1 MQNTDRLLTTAQ
13 VCAALG
19 ITPAKVRLLTDEG
32 YLEIRGK
39 QKYKHGDVHLF
50 SPEQVYSLTS
60 AMPGILSRWATR
72 ENARQGAQRSGRI
85 RALEPVGARQVRE
98 SRDHFL
104 SSLEPVPERT
114 ADLLRASYY
123 LYHLNHYAKA
133 GQQYLYD
140 LKEKVLK
147 SLAIH
152 FREDPEM
159 EILLVE
165 GLQKIHL
172 CQDCRHKARSMGLSY
187 AEMARSG
194 EGCPRCARNNSYYD
208 LFEFNINWG
217 EHCFSFH
224 TPFSVGRKWF
234 PRELRLPRRNRGY
247 QQEQGLTF
255 GRPITEKEA
264 RALPM
269 DEVLEQLEIFLD
281 KYSLQQK

>member
-1 MQNTDRLLTTAQ
+1 MENTDRLLTTAQ

-39 QKYKHGDVHLF
+39 QKFKHGDVYLF
-50 SPEQVYSLTS
+50 SPDQVHSLTRD
-60 AMPGILSRWATR
+60 MPGILSRWATR
-72 ENARQGAQRSGRI
+72 DNARLGAPRSGRI

-98 SRDHFL
+98 SRENFL
-104 SSLEPVPERT
+104 TSLEPLAERT

-123 LYHLNHYAKA
+123 LYHLNHYAKS

-147 SLAIH
+147 SLAKN
-152 FREDPEM
+152 FRAEQGM

-165 GLQKIHL
+165 GLQKILL
-172 CQDCRHKARSMGLSY
+172 CPDCRSKARAMGLSY
-187 AEMARSG
+187 AELARSG
-194 EGCPRCARNNSYYD
+194 GGCPRCTRNNSYYD
-208 LFEFNINWG
+208 LYEFNIHWG
-217 EHCFSFH
+217 EHRFSFH

-234 PRELRLPRRNRGY
+234 PRELRLPRRHRGH

-269 DEVLEQLEIFLD
+269 EEVLEQLEIFLH
-281 KYSLQQK
+281 KYPI